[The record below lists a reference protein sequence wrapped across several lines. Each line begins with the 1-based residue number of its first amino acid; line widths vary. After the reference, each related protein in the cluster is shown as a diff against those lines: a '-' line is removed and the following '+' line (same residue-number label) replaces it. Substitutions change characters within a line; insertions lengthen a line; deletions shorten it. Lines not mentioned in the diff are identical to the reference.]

1 MARRASPTS
10 ALSALALAGALALAV
25 LASCA
30 GSGYTYVQNTE
41 AKVYFKLPE
50 DWELYREGDILADE
64 VAEEDLEALSEQVWL
79 RGFDGAGSP
88 APEHVLASDA
98 EEPRGLAEVRPIPPA
113 ERDSLSLATLRQTGF
128 GQDPTTGQPIDPVVY
143 AQANPDGAIELLDY
157 EELVLDSGARGVR
170 LSARIEG
177 ESTVVFDRITMVDA
191 ATERR
196 YSFTVGCLAACWDE
210 HEDVLAEIAD
220 SWTLEDSS

>member
-1 MARRASPTS
+1 MARRASPTL
-10 ALSALALAGALALAV
+10 ALLTPALAAALALGA

-30 GSGYTYVQNTE
+30 DSGYTYVQNTE
-41 AKVYFKLPE
+41 AKVYFKVPE
-50 DWELYREGDILADE
+50 DWKLYQEGDLLADE
-64 VAEEDLEALSEQVWL
+64 VDEEDLEALSDQVWL

-88 APEHVLASDA
+88 SPEHVLAFDA
-98 EEPRGLAEVRPIPPA
+98 KEPRGLAEVRAISPD
-113 ERDSLSLATLRQTGF
+113 EKDSLSLASMRQTGF
-128 GQDPTTGQPIDPVVY
+128 GQDPETGQPIDPIAY
-143 AQANPDGAIELLDY
+143 AEANPDGPIEVLAY
-157 EELVLDSGARGVR
+157 EELVLDGGARGVR

-191 ATERR
+191 ATEQR